1 MSESEQERFS
11 HVFCIR
17 MCLCLWEQT
26 YAQENVQKGNLEK
39 QKLHGEVR
47 AQLQASLAGHSC
59 PRLGGHRESKE
70 WL

>member
-47 AQLQASLAGHSC
+47 GAVGL
-59 PRLGGHRESKE
+59 PRWR
-70 WL
+70 